1 MSSVYNISHST
12 VHIHECNCNNSRG
25 LTFIVPQ
32 MSTGAYLSTG
42 PQMST
47 GAYLSTGPQM
57 STGAY
62 LSTGPQMSTDSC
74 CSTGTCWS
82 NSCHQVSDNMEIE
95 IDNNDNLI

>member
-1 MSSVYNISHST
+1 
-12 VHIHECNCNNSRG
+12 
-25 LTFIVPQ
+25 
-32 MSTGAYLSTG
+32 
-42 PQMST
+42 MST

>member
-25 LTFIVPQ
+25 LTFIV
-32 MSTGAYLSTG
+32 

>member
-25 LTFIVPQ
+25 LTFIV
-32 MSTGAYLSTG
+32 
-42 PQMST
+42 
-47 GAYLSTGPQM
+47 PQM